1 MGIAWNDRLPI
12 VFSYPR
18 SSLFHPSSPR
28 LRVSAPSVIHL
39 LLLPP
44 RIQNLTST
52 PSNQHRHKAQGQTAR
67 CAVLTISDTRI
78 AETDSGGKTIIE
90 LLRAAGH
97 TVTDYTLVKDEPTQI
112 QAQLNSWLTPPNSSL
127 NPQASPLDLIITTG
141 GTGIAS
147 RDTTVEVVRRL
158 LDKELEGFGELF
170 RMLSYQE
177 VGPAAMLS
185 RAVAGLANQTLIF
198 TLPGS
203 PNAVKLAMEK
213 LIIPE
218 LPHMV
223 WERGR

>member
-1 MGIAWNDRLPI
+1 MGRGWGRTIYKLGK
-12 VFSYPR
+12 
-18 SSLFHPSSPR
+18 
-28 LRVSAPSVIHL
+28 
-39 LLLPP
+39 
-44 RIQNLTST
+44 LTLDSHE
-52 PSNQHRHKAQGQTAR
+52 QHRDHAKDRTAR

-78 AETDSGGKTIIE
+78 AETDAGGRAIIDA
-90 LLRAAGH
+90 LKQAGH
-97 TVTDYTLVKDEPTQI
+97 TVSDYTLVKDEPTQI
-112 QAQLNSWLTPPNSSL
+112 EAQLNSWLSPPNQPPTTSH
-127 NPQASPLDLIITTG
+127 QPLDLIVTTG

-170 RMLSYQE
+170 RMLSYEE

-185 RAVAGLANQTLIF
+185 RAVAGLAGQTLIF